1 MWQLKYIIYPQVN
14 GPKKSLKVEFG
25 RKYINVY
32 YFSRLVGVVVFDIS
46 VKYSTPDILSLT
58 EFFEIL
64 VFLDIETIRGAE
76 MLIWWWE
83 RPAGAHHTFH
93 LNHFNIILK
102 FKLFIVEVLITII
115 SFHTFHLNHFN
126 IVLKFKFFIA
136 ELFITIIFFQHS
148 LEV

>member
-1 MWQLKYIIYPQVN
+1 MN
-14 GPKKSLKVEFG
+14 GCVT
-25 RKYINVY
+25 I
-32 YFSRLVGVVVFDIS
+32 GVVLFDIS
-46 VKYSTPDILSLT
+46 VEYFTSNILSNT

>member
-1 MWQLKYIIYPQVN
+1 MN
-14 GPKKSLKVEFG
+14 GCVT
-25 RKYINVY
+25 N
-32 YFSRLVGVVVFDIS
+32 GVVVFDIS
-46 VKYSTPDILSLT
+46 VECFTSNILSIT

-93 LNHFNIILK
+93 LSHFNIILK

>member
-1 MWQLKYIIYPQVN
+1 MKYIHPKVD
-14 GPKKSLKVEFG
+14 GPKKSLKIEFG

-32 YFSRLVGVVVFDIS
+32 YFSRLVGIVVFDIS
-46 VKYSTPDILSLT
+46 VKYFTSNILSII

-102 FKLFIVEVLITII
+102 FKLFIDKV
-115 SFHTFHLNHFN
+115 
-126 IVLKFKFFIA
+126 
-136 ELFITIIFFQHS
+136 FITIILRIQPKLNTALLSTVCSFVRVSQA
-148 LEV
+148 

>member
-1 MWQLKYIIYPQVN
+1 MYGCATIIV
-14 GPKKSLKVEFG
+14 L
-25 RKYINVY
+25 
-32 YFSRLVGVVVFDIS
+32 VFDIS
-46 VKYSTPDILSLT
+46 VECFTSNILSIT

-102 FKLFIVEVLITII
+102 FKLFIVEALITII